1 MPSSAKPKVLA
12 ICGSTRSQST
22 NLQIIKAIAQL
33 AANDFDINIYQH
45 LAALPHF
52 NPDLDVDEVPEL
64 VQSFRNQVAAAD
76 GVLICTPE
84 YVFSLPGSLKNA
96 IEWMVS
102 TILFDS
108 KPTAII
114 TASGLGRRAH
124 ESLQL
129 IMQTDGAK
137 MTDATQLLIEG
148 ARAKLNSTGDI
159 TDAATAAKLQGL
171 IAAFSEIMHS
181 KTDM

>member
-1 MPSSAKPKVLA
+1 MPSTKPTVLA

-33 AANDFDINIYQH
+33 AANDFNIEIYQH
-45 LAALPHF
+45 LTELPHF
-52 NPDLDVDEVPEL
+52 NPDSDKDEVPEI
-64 VQSFRNQVAAAD
+64 VQAFRNQINAAD

-96 IEWMVS
+96 IEWTVS
-102 TILFDS
+102 TTLFAE

-114 TASGLGRRAH
+114 TASGLGQNAH

-129 IMQTDGAK
+129 IMKTVGAK
-137 MTDATQLLIEG
+137 MTGETQLLIEG
-148 ARAKLNSTGDI
+148 ARNKLNASGEI
-159 TDAATAAKLQGL
+159 TSNTILIKVKALIDALAAMINK
-171 IAAFSEIMHS
+171 
-181 KTDM
+181 

>member
-1 MPSSAKPKVLA
+1 MPTLSTLKVLA
-12 ICGSTRSQST
+12 ICGSTRRQST

-33 AANDFDINIYQH
+33 AADDFEVEIYQH

-52 NPDLDVDEVPEL
+52 NPDLDDEQVPEL
-64 VQSFRNQVAAAD
+64 VQAFRNQIGAAD

-96 IEWMVS
+96 IEWLVS
-102 TILFDS
+102 TTLFYG

-114 TASGLGRRAH
+114 TASGLGQKAH

-129 IMQTDGAK
+129 IMKTIEAK
-137 MTDATQLLIEG
+137 LSDTTQLLIEG
-148 ARAKLNSTGDI
+148 ARPKLNSSGDI
-159 TDAATAAKLQGL
+159 TDAATLVKVKEL
-171 IAAFSEIMHS
+171 IAAFTKNMHNA
-181 KTDM
+181 